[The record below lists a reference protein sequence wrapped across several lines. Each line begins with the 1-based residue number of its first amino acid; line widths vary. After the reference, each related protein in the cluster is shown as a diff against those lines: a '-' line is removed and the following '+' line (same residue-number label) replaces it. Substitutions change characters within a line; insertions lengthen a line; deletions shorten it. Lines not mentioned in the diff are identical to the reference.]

1 MMFFTSTAAV
11 NDAPET
17 ELLLVL
23 DKPALLAPEIRF
35 VLSPSLSGASEG
47 FCTTFSLPN
56 VVAFVQSMLQP
67 LVRCLSLSRGLL
79 FLEP

>member
-1 MMFFTSTAAV
+1 MKFFTSTAAV

-47 FCTTFSLPN
+47 F
-56 VVAFVQSMLQP
+56 
-67 LVRCLSLSRGLL
+67 
-79 FLEP
+79 